1 MKLAIKIIPLVSVF
15 VYLCVGMIWK
25 CWHPGWLIVAGG
37 MLLTGILK
45 IIDESKDEKK
55 ENKVETPIEDA
66 AEEKPVENSTTEE

>member
-37 MLLTGILK
+37 GLITGILK
-45 IIDESKDEKK
+45 IIDESRDEKK
-55 ENKVETPIEDA
+55 ETKGETPAEPTVETPTEDT
-66 AEEKPVENSTTEE
+66 TTEE